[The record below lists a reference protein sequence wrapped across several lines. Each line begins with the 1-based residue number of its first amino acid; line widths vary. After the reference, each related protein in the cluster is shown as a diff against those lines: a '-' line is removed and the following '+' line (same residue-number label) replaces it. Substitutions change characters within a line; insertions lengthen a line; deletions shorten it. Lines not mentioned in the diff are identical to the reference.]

1 MPDDSKELRIRMA
14 KDWLR
19 ISKNDRDLAEVL
31 DYIDEYELN
40 EEILNISL
48 TKDKASE
55 LESLALNIKMYEEGF
70 LVNDKLSHLGAILQI
85 RPILDDVF
93 RDLSYYNSTN
103 RFEVSLNTLNEL
115 SVRQLELLVEATV
128 DYQRS
133 REFLAVAQTHL
144 SLDMEL
150 REGFDIGNIE
160 DMEDAERGIEF
171 YKKCMDV
178 CDRGFPM
185 LLNLKYAS
193 EDEDP
198 GESDFLSMP
207 FGAVRNNLEE
217 HDSFKPIVDGI
228 DEDLR
233 NAISHGDIW
242 TDPVENTIET
252 NNPNKSYSFDE
263 LADTLST
270 TYPVARFVGALP
282 LVIRARYA
290 AEKSGF
296 SEYARNRL
304 PDRSDKTE

>member
-1 MPDDSKELRIRMA
+1 MPDDSNELRIRMA

-19 ISKNDRDLAEVL
+19 ISKSDRDLAEVL
-31 DYIDEYELN
+31 DYIDGYELS
-40 EEILNISL
+40 EEILNVSL
-48 TKDKASE
+48 AKDEVSE

-70 LVNDKLSHLGAILQI
+70 LVNDKFSHLSTILQI
-85 RPILDDVF
+85 RPLLDDVF

-103 RFEVSLNTLNEL
+103 RFERSLNTMNEL
-115 SVRQLELLVEATV
+115 SIGQLELLVEATI

-150 REGFDIGNIE
+150 REGFDIENIQ
-160 DMEDAERGIEF
+160 DMEDAERGIQF
-171 YKKCMDV
+171 YKRCMDV

-193 EDEDP
+193 EDKDP
-198 GESDFLSMP
+198 GESDFLSMH
-207 FGAVRNNLEE
+207 FGAVRNSLEE
-217 HDSFKPIVDGI
+217 HDSFKPIVNGI

-252 NNPNKSYSFDE
+252 NNPNRSYSFDD
-263 LADTLST
+263 LANALST

-282 LVIRARYA
+282 LIIRARYA
-290 AEKSGF
+290 AEESGF

-304 PDRSDKTE
+304 SDSSDGTE